1 MSTVLQQLLAE
12 YEASTQGEWEV
23 YFESLPQDDKIWYV
37 FVRDGDRPADECT
50 SVFDC
55 SYVAWEGGGHPPE
68 PADTRFILSAHNKM
82 PLLLAAAAELE
93 KFLKVMSGAP
103 SDVAF
108 GSLIERLEIA
118 MSPLLEDIDG

>member
-1 MSTVLQQLLAE
+1 
-12 YEASTQGEWEV
+12 
-23 YFESLPQDDKIWYV
+23 
-37 FVRDGDRPADECT
+37 
-50 SVFDC
+50 
-55 SYVAWEGGGHPPE
+55 
-68 PADTRFILSAHNKM
+68 M